1 MNTCG
6 KSIFIHSYL
15 LNYGATF
22 HLRAITLKKD
32 KDDAIPVAFPF

>member
-1 MNTCG
+1 MNKCG
-6 KSIFIHSYL
+6 KSIFILPYS

-32 KDDAIPVAFPF
+32 KDDAILVAFPF